1 MNILTSVYQGLSGFA
16 RTVKDGVVSKF
27 RGKKTEVVKHPV
39 RKMTER
45 NASGFDSLQG
55 PVASKG
61 YLLAKELSDQ
71 SLPAHKVSSV
81 ELPPRF
87 PFIEAR
93 EESKTSP
100 EPSSRARKI
109 LTALMP
115 GNSAVP
121 EGSDISL
128 KRAKRWQTRR
138 LRKGL
143 QTIKRETGLDVSIR
157 NFDHQAAILRDFLT
171 GNGAAPG
178 YYEIKAFCD
187 DVKSVMARADT
198 LPGLIKLTVTEYMVV
213 LSDLGQAAQ
222 LKALGQ
228 RQQLAERFLP
238 GHDGFHDGFKA
249 HCLRKNIDPNYALN
263 LHYLNQFQGKLMGWQ
278 DEQGYWHQGL
288 VDSLELS
295 SMQALRDRLETEL
308 EAFIVQIGGTASE
321 APTPLNH
328 NQLQAEVARLY
339 AKHGVKDLPN
349 KKHNPMTESS
359 AERHPALLSTNKY
372 QIQPFGNLKTHAVVQ
387 LEKAR
392 LHHWV
397 FEQQLTDLRAEHS
410 RIDHELVLLEQEL
423 KQIMTQRR
431 DTPEALEDIQAR
443 NQQLHKRKANLR
455 SPPLPTLVL
464 RNSRGASIDSDF
476 IKKPELDD
484 PTLTMH
490 VDRCQ
495 IDDYKQIN
503 RELLRTPGFE
513 NKEALDQ
520 FKDTMR
526 SFRNHCYQYAIG
538 ATLPSRVFSEND
550 TQLLMDCRQR
560 INSAMETM
568 LANPETGDTTV
579 AFHYLR
585 MQEAVLEKFLKM
597 NGIA

>member
-1 MNILTSVYQGLSGFA
+1 MHILTSVYHGLSGIA
-16 RTVKDGVVSKF
+16 RTVKDGVVSRF
-27 RGKKTEVVKHPV
+27 RGKKAEVVKHPV

-45 NASGFDSLQG
+45 SPTGSDTQQG
-55 PVASKG
+55 SVASKG

-71 SLPAHKVSSV
+71 ALPAHKVSSL

-87 PFIEAR
+87 PYVETR
-93 EESKTSP
+93 EESQTPQESP
-100 EPSSRARKI
+100 SRARKI

-115 GNSAVP
+115 GNASVP
-121 EGSDISL
+121 KDSDISL

-143 QTIKRETGLDVSIR
+143 QTIKRETGLEVSIR
-157 NFDHQAAILRDFLT
+157 NFDHQAAKLRDFLT
-171 GNGAAPG
+171 GSGVPPD
-178 YYEIKAFCD
+178 YHEIKAFCD
-187 DVKSVMARADT
+187 DVQSVMAQADS
-198 LPGLIKLTVTEYMVV
+198 LPGLVKLAVTEYMVV

-222 LKALGQ
+222 SKAQEQ

-238 GHDGFHDGFKA
+238 GHDGFKA
-249 HCLRKNIDPNYALN
+249 HCLRNNIDPNTFLSLQA
-263 LHYLNQFQGKLMGWQ
+263 LNQFQGKIMGWQ
-278 DEQGYWHQGL
+278 DEQGFWHQGL

-295 SMQALRDRLETEL
+295 SMQALKDKLEAEL
-308 EAFIVQIGGTASE
+308 EGFIDQIGRDIPESRR
-321 APTPLNH
+321 PSTPLNQD
-328 NQLQAEVARLY
+328 QLQAEVARLY

-349 KKHNPMTESS
+349 KQQNPIAQSS
-359 AERHPALLSTNKY
+359 AEQHPILQSATKY
-372 QIQPFGNLKTHAVVQ
+372 QVQPFGHIDQREVVS
-387 LEKAR
+387 LEKGR

-397 FEQQLTDLRAEHS
+397 FEQQLADLKAQHQRLDDELDSFQQEHS
-410 RIDHELVLLEQEL
+410 EAAY
-423 KQIMTQRR
+423 QRR
-431 DTPEALEDIQAR
+431 NTPEFLEHMQER
-443 NQQLHKRKANLR
+443 HRQLHKRKANI
-455 SPPLPTLVL
+455 PFAPLPTLVL
-464 RNSRGASIDSDF
+464 RNSKGASIDSDF
-476 IKKPELDD
+476 IKKSELDE
-484 PTLTMH
+484 PGLTLH

-513 NKEALDQ
+513 SKEALDQ

-526 SFRNHCYQYAIG
+526 SFRNQCYQYAIG

-560 INSAMETM
+560 INTAMETM

-597 NGIA
+597 NSAA